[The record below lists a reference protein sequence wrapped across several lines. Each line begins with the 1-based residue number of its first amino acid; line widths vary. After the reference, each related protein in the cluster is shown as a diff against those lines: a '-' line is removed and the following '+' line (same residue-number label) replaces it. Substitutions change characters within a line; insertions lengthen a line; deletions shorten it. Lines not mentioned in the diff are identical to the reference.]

1 MIVLVLIE
9 SLMRLFHISIECLHP
24 YAYLDLVHGTQY
36 LQVVTHAE
44 NFNNTTNLIKKRFK
58 FFVEHVFIVGH

>member
-1 MIVLVLIE
+1 MLIE
-9 SLMRLFHISIECLHP
+9 CIMRLLHICIECLHP

-58 FFVEHVFIVGH
+58 FFCGTHFYC